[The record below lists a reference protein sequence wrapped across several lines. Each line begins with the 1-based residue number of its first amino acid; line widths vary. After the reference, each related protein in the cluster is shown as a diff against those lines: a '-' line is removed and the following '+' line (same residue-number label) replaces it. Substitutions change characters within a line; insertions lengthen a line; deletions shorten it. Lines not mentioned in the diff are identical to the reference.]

1 MAQLIKCLLYTSMIA
16 WVQVLGTTHGK
27 SQAWGCLS
35 VVPAAGRE
43 TGGSLGLAASSL
55 AESVSSGF
63 SERVFQKFRW
73 QTVEEDT

>member
-1 MAQLIKCLLYTSMIA
+1 MEKAR
-16 WVQVLGTTHGK
+16 HGR
-27 SQAWGCLS
+27 GMS

-63 SERVFQKFRW
+63 SERLFQKFRL